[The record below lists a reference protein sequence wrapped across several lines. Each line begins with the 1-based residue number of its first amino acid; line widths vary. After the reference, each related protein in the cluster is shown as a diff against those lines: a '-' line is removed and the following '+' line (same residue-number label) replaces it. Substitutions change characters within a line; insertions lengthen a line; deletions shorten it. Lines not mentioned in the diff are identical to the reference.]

1 MDAAC
6 TAVEWTLQHTICVL
20 PGVQLTSGTSEPPSL
35 RYAGVNVQAR
45 GASDLRALVRHP
57 AMQDTRS
64 LELVQAGIEMADP
77 RVLSVGAG
85 SSCLLFIPKTSAEAI
100 FSWKEDDVRLA
111 SWDVFGGCTIEALQ
125 ALPAPREGG
134 DINMSE
140 ASAAGD
146 SKRKERVDVDSE
158 ALAGAYGQ
166 DGSGASGM
174 DPDAASGEQDGST
187 RKKGAR

>member
-1 MDAAC
+1 
-6 TAVEWTLQHTICVL
+6 
-20 PGVQLTSGTSEPPSL
+20 
-35 RYAGVNVQAR
+35 
-45 GASDLRALVRHP
+45 
-57 AMQDTRS
+57 
-64 LELVQAGIEMADP
+64 MADP

-166 DGSGASGM
+166 DGGGASGM

-187 RKKGAR
+187 RKKSTR